1 MRWKFNSLRASASP
15 VGRFIPVVSTF
26 LRSARILFTLVVT
39 SETVTL
45 SLPTDASI
53 ADDPHAVS
61 VMASAP
67 APIRAIIFFMDLL
80 Y

>member
-1 MRWKFNSLRASASP
+1 M
-15 VGRFIPVVSTF
+15 
-26 LRSARILFTLVVT
+26 LFTLVVT

-61 VMASAP
+61 VMASTP
-67 APIRAIIFFMDLL
+67 APIRATIFFMDLL